1 MMAEKNRA
9 QEMAEKYI
17 TRIKAAKDE
26 AKKAFD
32 KSMSELDQIG
42 NDMYEDMRVNL
53 KENGVDLDKMQA
65 KMREGL
71 MKDRDELQK
80 NFWHMESRL
89 VKFGEDIEKEI
100 RRTFKQS

>member
-1 MMAEKNRA
+1 MAEKSRA

-17 TRIKAAKDE
+17 TRIKIAKDE
-26 AKKAFD
+26 AKKSFE

-65 KMREGL
+65 KMKEGL

-80 NFWHMESRL
+80 HFWQMESRL
-89 VKFGEDIEKEI
+89 VRFGEDLEKEV
-100 RRTFKQS
+100 RRTFKQP

>member
-1 MMAEKNRA
+1 MTEKSRA
-9 QEMAEKYI
+9 QETAERYI
-17 TRIKAAKDE
+17 ARIKAAKDE

-42 NDMYEDMRVNL
+42 NDVYEDMRVNL
-53 KENGVDLDKMQA
+53 KENGIDLDKMQA
-65 KMREGL
+65 KMKEGL

-80 NFWHMESRL
+80 NFWHLEGRL

-100 RRTFKQS
+100 RRTFKQP